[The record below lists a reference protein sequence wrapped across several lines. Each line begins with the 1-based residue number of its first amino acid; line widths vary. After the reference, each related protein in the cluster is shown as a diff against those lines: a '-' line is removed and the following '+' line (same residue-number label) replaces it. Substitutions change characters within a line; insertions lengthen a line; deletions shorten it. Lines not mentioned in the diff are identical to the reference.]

1 MQSIQQE
8 IARRRTFAI
17 ISHPDAGKTTLT
29 EKFLLYGG
37 AVQLAGSV
45 TARKHQRATTSDWM
59 ELERQRG
66 ISVSS
71 TVLQFEYHGY
81 CVNLLDTPGHKD
93 FSEDTYRVLTAVDA
107 AVMVIDAAKGIE
119 TQTRKLFEVCRL
131 RGIPIFTFMNK
142 LDRPSR
148 DPLSLLDELERVL
161 GIAAYPVNWP
171 LGDGADFRGVF
182 DRQGKL
188 AHFFERVPGGE
199 FRAPVSVHGL
209 DDALVRDAMQPE
221 AYKRM
226 VEELAMLDGAGACFD
241 HAAVLAGQL
250 TPVFFGSA
258 VNNFGVQL
266 LLDAFLELAPPP
278 RGRTPEHGGLSRTIS
293 GDGEDSSEAQ
303 SSSQFGA
310 AGPKVFGVLPPE
322 DPTFSGFIFKIQ
334 ANMDPKHRDRLAF
347 VRVCSGKFERD
358 MTVWHT
364 RTGRKVR
371 LSSSH
376 KLFGRD
382 RETIDEAYPGDVVG
396 LVGHA
401 DFRIGDT
408 LAGEPLLAYHE
419 IPRFTPECFA
429 WLQSPSTA
437 QFKRFREGL
446 EQLLQEGVVQSF
458 SLKDSSQRV
467 PLLGAVGPLQFEVV
481 QYRMQTEYG
490 AESRLEP
497 GTWKVLRW
505 VRTNDGA
512 PVEDS
517 LLPTGARLAFDATGQ
532 SVILFQDEW
541 SCNFF
546 ADRNPRVQLSA
557 LPTETGPVLAGA
569 TEA

>member
-1 MQSIQQE
+1 MQQQ
-8 IARRRTFAI
+8 ISRRRTFAI

-45 TARKHQRATTSDWM
+45 TARKNQQATTSDWM

-71 TVLQFEYHGY
+71 TVLQFEYGGY
-81 CVNLLDTPGHKD
+81 YINLLDTPGHKD

-107 AVMVIDAAKGIE
+107 AVMVIDAGKGIE
-119 TQTRKLFEVCRL
+119 TQTRKLFEVCRQ
-131 RGIPIFTFMNK
+131 RGVPIFTFMNK
-142 LDRPSR
+142 MDRPAR
-148 DPLSLLDELERVL
+148 DPLSLLDELESVL

-171 LGDGADFRGVF
+171 LGDGQEFRGVF
-182 DRQGKL
+182 DRKGKL
-188 AHFFERVPGGE
+188 VHFFERVPGGQ

-209 DDALVRDAMQPE
+209 SDPLVKDQMAPE
-221 AYKRM
+221 VYART
-226 VEELAMLDGAGACFD
+226 VEELAMLDGAGAGFD
-241 HAAVLAGQL
+241 PAAILAGQL

-266 LLDAFLELAPPP
+266 LLDAFLELAQSP
-278 RGRTPEHGGLSRTIS
+278 RPRSVDGRVIEPA
-293 GDGEDSSEAQ
+293 DS
-303 SSSQFGA
+303 
-310 AGPKVFGVLPPE
+310 V
-322 DPTFSGFIFKIQ
+322 FSGFIFKIQ

-347 VRVCSGKFERD
+347 VRICSGRFERD
-358 MTVWHT
+358 MTVVHT
-364 RTGRKVR
+364 RTGKKLR

-382 RETIDEAYPGDVVG
+382 RETLDEAFPGDVVG
-396 LVGHA
+396 LVGHS

-408 LAGEPLLAYHE
+408 LAEDPTLIYRE

-458 SLKDSSQRV
+458 LLLDSAQRV

-481 QYRMQTEYG
+481 QYRMKTEYG

-497 GTWKVLRW
+497 GPWKVLRW
-505 VRTNDGA
+505 ASTENGTRIEGDH
-512 PVEDS
+512 
-517 LLPTGARLAFDATGQ
+517 LPTGARLGQ
-532 SVILFQDEW
+532 DVAGKPVILFQEQW
-541 SCNFF
+541 SCDFY
-546 ADRNPRVQLSA
+546 AERNPKVRLSA
-557 LPTETGPVLAGA
+557 LPVESIANL
-569 TEA
+569 

>member
-1 MQSIQQE
+1 MQSIVSE
-8 IARRRTFAI
+8 ISRRRTFAI

-45 TARKHQRATTSDWM
+45 TARKTQRATTSDWM

-71 TVLQFEYHGY
+71 TVLQFEYEGY

-107 AVMVIDAAKGIE
+107 AVMVIDAGKGIE
-119 TQTRKLFEVCRL
+119 TQTRKLFEVCRQ
-131 RGIPIFTFMNK
+131 RRIPIFTFMNK
-142 LDRPSR
+142 LDRPAR
-148 DPLSLLDELERVL
+148 DPLALLDELERVL
-161 GIAAYPVNWP
+161 GIAAYAVNWP
-171 LGDGADFRGVF
+171 LGDGAEFRGVF
-182 DRQGKL
+182 ARQQNL
-188 AHFFERVPGGE
+188 VHFFERVPGGE
-199 FRAPVSVHGL
+199 YRAPVSVHGL
-209 DDALVRDAMQPE
+209 SDAVVREHMTPP
-221 AYKRM
+221 AYART
-226 VEELAMLDGAGACFD
+226 VEELAMLDGAGAGFD
-241 HAAVLAGQL
+241 HAAVLAGEL

-266 LLDAFLELAPPP
+266 LLDTFLELAPSP
-278 RGRTPEHGGLSRTIS
+278 RPRSAEERMV
-293 GDGEDSSEAQ
+293 E
-303 SSSQFGA
+303 
-310 AGPKVFGVLPPE
+310 PE
-322 DPTFSGFIFKIQ
+322 DAGFSGFIFKIQ

-358 MTVWHT
+358 MTVSHT
-364 RTGRKVR
+364 RTGRKIR

-376 KLFGRD
+376 KLFGRE
-382 RETIDEAYPGDVVG
+382 RETVDEAYPGDVVG

-408 LAGEPLLAYHE
+408 LAEDPSLVYHQ

-446 EQLLQEGVVQSF
+446 EQLLQEGVAQCF
-458 SLKDSSQRV
+458 LLKDGSRRGA
-467 PLLGAVGPLQFEVV
+467 LLGAVGPLQFEVV
-481 QYRMQTEYG
+481 QYRLQSEYG

-497 GTWKVLRW
+497 APWKILRW
-505 VRTNDGA
+505 VATENA
-512 PVEDS
+512 ES
-517 LLPTGARLAFDATGQ
+517 LDESALPTGARMALDAAGKP
-532 SVILFQDEW
+532 VCLFLDEW
-541 SCNFF
+541 GCNFF
-546 ADRNPRVQLSA
+546 AQRNPRIQLSL
-557 LPTETGPVLAGA
+557 LPVETRAELAWA
-569 TEA
+569 AA

>member
-1 MQSIQQE
+1 MESIEQE
-8 IARRRTFAI
+8 ISRRRTFAI

-45 TARKHQRATTSDWM
+45 SARKNQRATTSDWM

-71 TVLQFEYHGY
+71 TVLQFEYRGY

-107 AVMVIDAAKGIE
+107 AVMVIDAGKGIE
-119 TQTRKLFEVCRL
+119 TQTRKLFEVCRM

-142 LDRPSR
+142 LDRPAR

-171 LGDGADFRGVF
+171 LGDGQDFRGVF
-182 DRQGKL
+182 SRQENL
-188 AHFFERVPGGE
+188 VHFFERVPGGE
-199 FRAPVSVHGL
+199 YRAPVSVHGL
-209 DDALVRDAMQPE
+209 SDEIVREQMPAE
-221 AYKRM
+221 AYKRT
-226 VEELAMLDGAGACFD
+226 VEELAMLDGAGASFD
-241 HAAVLAGQL
+241 HAAVLSGGL

-278 RGRTPEHGGLSRTIS
+278 QPHVTQGRTIAPENT
-293 GDGEDSSEAQ
+293 D
-303 SSSQFGA
+303 
-310 AGPKVFGVLPPE
+310 
-322 DPTFSGFIFKIQ
+322 FSGFVFKIQ

-347 VRVCSGKFERD
+347 VRICSGKFVRD
-358 MTVWHT
+358 MVVLNT
-364 RTGRKVR
+364 RSGKKVR

-382 RETIDEAYPGDVVG
+382 RETLDEAFPGDVVG
-396 LVGHA
+396 LVGHT
-401 DFRIGDT
+401 DLHIGDT
-408 LAGEPLLAYHE
+408 LAEDPTLVYAE

-429 WLQSPSTA
+429 WLHSSSTA

-458 SLKDSSQRV
+458 MLKDSSQRV

-481 QYRMQTEYG
+481 QYRMQSEYG
-490 AESRLEP
+490 AESRLEHAQ
-497 GTWKVLRW
+497 WKVLRW
-505 VRTNDGA
+505 AATEDGSPIQTTA
-512 PVEDS
+512 
-517 LLPTGARLAFDATGQ
+517 LPTGARLAYDVASQ
-532 SVILFQDEW
+532 PVILFPEEW

-546 ADRNPRVQLSA
+546 AQRNPGIRLSTLPFEQEQTVQ
-557 LPTETGPVLAGA
+557 
-569 TEA
+569 